1 MGLPKQHLPG
11 QSVHSIRRTVEGIF
25 YLSPTPDCLRAL
37 PYTYGIGVEQSG
49 VMPHVEVTMSNHRQG
64 TFTCLTGRRYKFHEQ
79 HHGVFA
85 RQYNGRLGRSG
96 YMWDHRG
103 PTEPILLPDT
113 DKFEDVEFP
122 FAHAEDKE
130 REERWISRW
139 DALGLDTID
148 RTILYD
154 LMNPVAADL
163 VQHLRSFP
171 GFTIAPWDWGKW
183 SVNSRP
189 EWFNIGY
196 PQLSAF
202 MALPPPRWWDQAE
215 LVDCGDCRIVVV
227 PELLDA
233 FEERRSWAKDERPW
247 GSQRFDPAAFELF
260 ISTDQLRRARAHYLE
275 LMDILEEQFRKERA
289 RAGRRV
295 VGPKRL
301 KRQDPLKKPREDV
314 VLGTSG
320 YSPRFT
326 GPENAVKRAHAA
338 YRVFEETYKVARR
351 KFRATRDFDI
361 VFPAG
366 TIKMVQMAGVRCRGR
381 PLPDENPMPR

>member
-37 PYTYGIGVEQSG
+37 PYTYGIGAEESG
-49 VMPHVEVTMSNHRQG
+49 LIPHVEVTMSNHRQG
-64 TFTCLTGRRYKFHEQ
+64 TFTCLTGRRSLFHER
-79 HHGVFA
+79 HHGIFA

-103 PTEPILLPDT
+103 PTEPILLPD
-113 DKFEDVEFP
+113 VERKFP
-122 FAHAEDKE
+122 FAHAEEEED
-130 REERWISRW
+130 RERWLSRW

-154 LMNPVAADL
+154 LMNPVAANL

-171 GFTIAPWDWGKW
+171 GFTVAPWDWGKW
-183 SVNSRP
+183 NVNRRP
-189 EWFNIGY
+189 DWFNRGY
-196 PQLSAF
+196 PELSAF

-215 LVDCGDCRIVVV
+215 LIDCGDCRIVVV

-233 FEERRSWAKDERPW
+233 FEERRSWAKLERPR

-260 ISTDQLRRARAHYLE
+260 ISTDKLQDARAHYME
-275 LMDILEEQFRKERA
+275 LMDILEDQFRAERV

-295 VGPKRL
+295 TGPKKL
-301 KRQDPLKKPREDV
+301 KNQNPFDRPAKDI

-326 GPENAVKRAHAA
+326 GSKKALERAHAA
-338 YRVFEETYKVARR
+338 YRVFEENYKIARR
-351 KFRATRDFDI
+351 KFRTKRDFNI

-366 TIKMVQMAGVRCRGR
+366 TVKMVQMAGVRCRGT
-381 PLPDENPMPR
+381 PLPAENPMPP